1 MEFLC
6 LNCFATF
13 EVSEEQL
20 PEPGGMLKC
29 PVCGHEQ
36 PFAGVKTASAGTTPK
51 TKLVKNTTNT
61 RRRVSGEYQFTPPK
75 RPTIPPSGDA
85 PTRQTGGHTAVEQVT
100 DTVKYRVVSPSNLS
114 FEFSDLNVLIRWGEM
129 VANPSP
135 YKVYEGDSDE
145 PVSLQQILEEK
156 SSTSKIRR
164 RTSKLKEA
172 AEAELAAR
180 GEVEPVDSIE
190 SDDDDTKNTVPTVRS
205 TKQFK
210 FKTEVVEEKKWPMI
224 VLYMVLAAL
233 FGAAALF
240 AFYVYV
246 LHGSGN

>member
-13 EVSEEQL
+13 EVSEDHL

-36 PFAGVKTASAGTTPK
+36 PFAGVKTASAGTTRSKPVR
-51 TKLVKNTTNT
+51 TTTNT
-61 RRRVSGEYQFTPPK
+61 QRRASGEYRFIPKKTP
-75 RPTIPPSGDA
+75 TVPPPVGE
-85 PTRQTGGHTAVEQVT
+85 PIRQTKKQTAVER
-100 DTVKYRVVSPSNLS
+100 DGESVKYRVVSPSNLS